1 MILACSKLTF
11 NTTPEV
17 ILKVW
22 KNTIYINVLCIFA
35 NNVSFDFRAA
45 QLHCSRHQPGVILEF
60 LPRRELKVAT
70 EWEVDVRR

>member
-22 KNTIYINVLCIFA
+22 KNTIYIKVLCIFA
-35 NNVSFDFRAA
+35 NNVSFDFRTAK
-45 QLHCSRHQPGVILEF
+45 LYCSRHQPDVILEF
-60 LPRRELKVAT
+60 LPRRELKVVT

>member
-17 ILKVW
+17 ILNVW
-22 KNTIYINVLCIFA
+22 KNTIYRNVLYIFV
-35 NNVSFDFRAA
+35 NNVSFDFKTAR
-45 QLHCSRHQPGVILEF
+45 LYCGRHQSGVILEF
-60 LPRRELKVAT
+60 LHRRELKVAT